1 MPFPAQD
8 HGCTGWSGEM
18 ARRISE
24 FDWAATGVGAIA
36 DWPRSLTATVQLL
49 LASPVPLVLLWGRSG
64 YMIYN
69 DAYAVFAGGRHP
81 YLLGCPVETGWP
93 EVAEFNR
100 HVMTTCLAGGT
111 LSYRDK
117 ELVLLR
123 EGKPEDVWMDLY
135 YSPVADDS
143 GAPAGVLAVVVET
156 TGRVLTER
164 WRQRAEAE
172 LHETNERLQL
182 ALNTGAVLGTC
193 VVDMQTGKITGDERF
208 ARTFSFSV
216 EEAAGGVD
224 HSAAARMIHPDD
236 QSLLERLSA
245 DALQEGKPFR
255 AEYRI
260 RRPDGDY
267 VWVQANGQ
275 CEFDEHGQPTRLPA
289 VLIDIHERKIAEQS
303 LRQLTETLEQR
314 VADAVAARALAE
326 EQLRQAQKMEAI
338 GSLTGGVAHDF
349 NNVLQVINGNLQMMA
364 ADASGNPATLRRLSA
379 ATDAVKRGAKLAAH
393 LLAFARRQPLSPT
406 VLNPRRLLAGMSEML
421 HRALGETMRIET
433 VLSDHLWHVQVDRNQ
448 LENALL
454 NLAINARDA
463 MKADGTLTVRA
474 ANRVLDAA
482 FCSDKPELSPG
493 EYVVFSVTDTGAG
506 MPPDV
511 LEHAFEPFFTTKP
524 HGHGTGLGLSMVF
537 GFVRQSGG
545 HTLIESELGRGTTV
559 SLFFPRCCEPETAE
573 AADETSAPVGGGET
587 VLVVEDDADVRLT
600 AVEMLVQLGYKVL
613 TASSGDAALEFIDSD
628 VPIDLLFTDVVMPG
642 KIKSVE
648 LARRAAARSPSVP
661 TLFTSGY
668 TRDEIVHHGKLDAGI
683 TLLSK
688 PYRRDDLAR
697 KVRGVL
703 RAAAGGAGGTAAVG
717 KMTDREIAACV
728 PSVAYDPASGDASGV
743 ATSGV
748 ATSGV
753 DAPGLAT
760 PLTPTPKAAANE
772 SESASTDAPAR
783 SPAHV
788 LLVEDDADSREA
800 LSCLLGALGLDCT
813 SVGSAEEALPLLP
826 AQRYDILFTDIT
838 LPGMSGDNLAR
849 AVLREQPD
857 VQVLLVSGYGAQAPI
872 GERIPGARLLGKPFD
887 LAQLR
892 RELAQWVNPIEAA
905 S

>member
-1 MPFPAQD
+1 
-8 HGCTGWSGEM
+8 M

-100 HVMTTCLAGGT
+100 HVMATCLAGGT

-216 EEAAGGVD
+216 EEAVSGVD
-224 HSAAARMIHPDD
+224 HSAATRMIHPDD
-236 QSLLERLSA
+236 QSLLERLSTE
-245 DALQEGKPFR
+245 ALQECKPFR

-260 RRPDGDY
+260 RRPNGDY

-275 CEFDEHGQPTRLPA
+275 CEFDEHGQPTRFPA

-314 VADAVAARALAE
+314 VAGAVAARALAE

-648 LARRAAARSPSVP
+648 LARRAAARSPSLP

-703 RAAAGGAGGTAAVG
+703 RAAAAGGAGGTAAVG

-743 ATSGV
+743 DAPGV
-748 ATSGV
+748 ATPCG
-753 DAPGLAT
+753 AT
-760 PLTPTPKAAANE
+760 PLTPTPKAAPHE
-772 SESASTDAPAR
+772 HESASSDAPAR

-892 RELAQWVNPIEAA
+892 RELAQWVDPIEAA

>member
-1 MPFPAQD
+1 
-8 HGCTGWSGEM
+8 
-18 ARRISE
+18 
-24 FDWAATGVGAIA
+24 
-36 DWPRSLTATVQLL
+36 
-49 LASPVPLVLLWGRSG
+49 
-64 YMIYN
+64 
-69 DAYAVFAGGRHP
+69 
-81 YLLGCPVETGWP
+81 
-93 EVAEFNR
+93 
-100 HVMTTCLAGGT
+100 
-111 LSYRDK
+111 
-117 ELVLLR
+117 
-123 EGKPEDVWMDLY
+123 
-135 YSPVADDS
+135 
-143 GAPAGVLAVVVET
+143 
-156 TGRVLTER
+156 
-164 WRQRAEAE
+164 
-172 LHETNERLQL
+172 
-182 ALNTGAVLGTC
+182 
-193 VVDMQTGKITGDERF
+193 
-208 ARTFSFSV
+208 
-216 EEAAGGVD
+216 
-224 HSAAARMIHPDD
+224 
-236 QSLLERLSA
+236 
-245 DALQEGKPFR
+245 
-255 AEYRI
+255 
-260 RRPDGDY
+260 
-267 VWVQANGQ
+267 
-275 CEFDEHGQPTRLPA
+275 
-289 VLIDIHERKIAEQS
+289 
-303 LRQLTETLEQR
+303 
-314 VADAVAARALAE
+314 
-326 EQLRQAQKMEAI
+326 
-338 GSLTGGVAHDF
+338 
-349 NNVLQVINGNLQMMA
+349 
-364 ADASGNPATLRRLSA
+364 
-379 ATDAVKRGAKLAAH
+379 
-393 LLAFARRQPLSPT
+393 
-406 VLNPRRLLAGMSEML
+406 
-421 HRALGETMRIET
+421 
-433 VLSDHLWHVQVDRNQ
+433 
-448 LENALL
+448 
-454 NLAINARDA
+454 
-463 MKADGTLTVRA
+463 
-474 ANRVLDAA
+474 
-482 FCSDKPELSPG
+482 
-493 EYVVFSVTDTGAG
+493 

>member
-1 MPFPAQD
+1 
-8 HGCTGWSGEM
+8 
-18 ARRISE
+18 
-24 FDWAATGVGAIA
+24 
-36 DWPRSLTATVQLL
+36 
-49 LASPVPLVLLWGRSG
+49 
-64 YMIYN
+64 
-69 DAYAVFAGGRHP
+69 
-81 YLLGCPVETGWP
+81 
-93 EVAEFNR
+93 
-100 HVMTTCLAGGT
+100 
-111 LSYRDK
+111 
-117 ELVLLR
+117 
-123 EGKPEDVWMDLY
+123 
-135 YSPVADDS
+135 
-143 GAPAGVLAVVVET
+143 
-156 TGRVLTER
+156 
-164 WRQRAEAE
+164 
-172 LHETNERLQL
+172 
-182 ALNTGAVLGTC
+182 
-193 VVDMQTGKITGDERF
+193 
-208 ARTFSFSV
+208 
-216 EEAAGGVD
+216 
-224 HSAAARMIHPDD
+224 MIHPDD

-772 SESASTDAPAR
+772 SESASSDAPAR